1 MAEHGMG
8 KAPEGV
14 IVERRKVLQSAL
26 LGLGALAAFRPS
38 VGWSA
43 TVPGPEILGG
53 DEIRLS
59 IAHRSLTIGGRP
71 GHGVLINGSLPGPLL
86 RLREG
91 RRVRLLVANALHE
104 DTSIHWHGLLVPFQ
118 FDGVPGVSFP
128 GIRPGETFA
137 YEFTP
142 SQAGTYWYHSHSGMQ
157 EQEGTYG
164 AIVIDP
170 AGTDPVA
177 SDREHV
183 IVLSDWS
190 PLHGHALM
198 RKLKQD
204 TEYFNYQRQT
214 VAGLLAGH
222 DQKLKDRLDWGRMRM
237 EPTDISDV
245 TGATYSYLL
254 NGQVSAQNWTA
265 LFTAGERVRLRVV
278 NASSMTNFNFR
289 LPGLAMSVVQADGQ
303 NVRPVKV
310 DELQIAVAETY
321 DVIVEPTGDLAYA
334 IVAEAVDRSG
344 MASGTLAPRMGM
356 KPVLP
361 ALRRRPLLGM
371 VDMGME
377 MDMSDGA
384 TMDMSM
390 RNPANAPGVP
400 LNPGVA
406 TLAPMATNRTKEPG
420 LGLADAGHRVL
431 NYGDLVALSPN
442 PDPRPPERK
451 ITIHLTGNMESY
463 VWAFDGVK
471 YSDGAPP
478 LSFGKDERVRVT
490 LINDTMMSHPIHLHG
505 HFFELVTGKGDRA
518 PRKHTVN
525 VQPGG
530 KVVFDATMDAPGDW
544 AFHCHMQFHMHAGMF
559 RVVTVRPLGEAA

>member
-1 MAEHGMG
+1 MANFDT
-8 KAPEGV
+8 ASVPRPL
-14 IVERRKVLQSAL
+14 ILARRTLLRSAL
-26 LGLGALAAFRPS
+26 GIGAVVAFRPS
-38 VGWSA
+38 SGWSA
-43 TVPGPEILGG
+43 TPSSSDVLSG

-59 IAHRSLTIGGRP
+59 IAHRPLTIGGRR
-71 GHGVLINGSLPGPLL
+71 GHGVLINGSLPGPLI

-91 RRVRLLVANALHE
+91 RPVRLVVSNGLQE

-128 GIRPGETFA
+128 GIRPGETFT
-137 YEFTP
+137 YDFTP
-142 SQAGTYWYHSHSGMQ
+142 KQAGTYWYHSHSGMQ

-170 AGTDPVA
+170 AGNDPVA

-190 PLHGHALM
+190 SLHGHALM

-214 VAGLLAGH
+214 ITGLIAAR
-222 DQKLKDRLDWGRMRM
+222 DQKLRDRLDWGRMRM

-254 NGQVSAQNWTA
+254 NGQVSAQGWTG
-265 LFTAGERVRLRVV
+265 LFTAAERVRLRVI

-289 LPGLAMSVVQADGQ
+289 LAGLAMTVVQSDGQ

-321 DVIVEPTGDLAYA
+321 DVIVEPAGDRAYA
-334 IVAEAVDRSG
+334 VVAEAVDRSG
-344 MASGTLAPRMGM
+344 MVWGMLSPRIGMTPVVPTLR
-356 KPVLP
+356 K
-361 ALRRRPLLGM
+361 RPILGM
-371 VDMGME
+371 IDMGM
-377 MDMSDGA
+377 DMGTSDGA
-384 TMDMSM
+384 AMDMSM
-390 RNPANAPGVP
+390 RNPVNAPGVI

-406 TLAPMATNRTKEPG
+406 TLAPMATNRTREPG
-420 LGLADAGHRVL
+420 VGLADVGHRVL
-431 NYGDLVALSPN
+431 NYGDLVALTPN

-451 ITIHLTGNMESY
+451 ITVHLTGNMESY

-471 YSDGAPP
+471 FSDRAPP
-478 LSFGKDERVRVT
+478 LAFKKDERVRVT

-505 HFFELVTGKGDRA
+505 HFFELVTGKGGHA

-559 RVVTVRPLGEAA
+559 RVVSVRPLEQGA